1 MQGER
6 FLMAKDVDASKLG
19 AATPAYPVGAGG
31 DLELSIV
38 SLGGTL
44 DVLVQQSLDLSNW
57 FVIDSWKISDDGE
70 NALTLPNVIGG
81 YIRLAFNVLTDKPM
95 LLSIWGR
102 VQERGDCGCQ

>member
-6 FLMAKDVDASKLG
+6 FLMATGVDTTKL
-19 AATPAYPVGAGG
+19 ATATPAYPLGAGG

-38 SLGGTL
+38 SLGGAL

-57 FVIDSWKISDDGE
+57 FVIDSWKITQDGE
-70 NALTLPNVIGG
+70 NTRTLSNVLGG
-81 YIRLAFNVLTDKPM
+81 YIRLAFDVKTDKPM